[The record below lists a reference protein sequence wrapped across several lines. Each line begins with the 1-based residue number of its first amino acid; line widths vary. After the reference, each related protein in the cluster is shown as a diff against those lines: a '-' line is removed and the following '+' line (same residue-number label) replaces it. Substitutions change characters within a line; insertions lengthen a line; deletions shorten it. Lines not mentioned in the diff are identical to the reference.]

1 MKVCRAVGGRASE
14 CFLLDIDRAKN
25 WLLELSAEA
34 SRIERLPGFCWIAID
49 DMFIQFGEVPGWVP
63 PMDGWV
69 ECPDGWVDR
78 TSLDGIT
85 LRVSVD
91 RCQWTLGDY
100 TSQILRLSEL

>member
-78 TSLDGIT
+78 TPENVT
-85 LRVSVD
+85 LRADAD
-91 RCQWTLGDY
+91 RCVWSCGKY
-100 TSQILRLSEL
+100 TSQTFWISEL